1 LSDLRDYI
9 IYNLRKRWKKRAPI
23 FATYVFSLSNL
34 VQFISSSIEKILL
47 FMLLTG
53 VIIIID
59 EWIKEGYFFDPK
71 DIGGLT
77 HETLLLVFVP
87 FLLPLGLYLK
97 KKIDKLYSVNIE
109 YYKRCGK
116 LPEINRS

>member
-1 LSDLRDYI
+1 MDDLWEYI
-9 IYNLRKRWKKRAPI
+9 IYNLKKRWKRRAPV

-34 VQFISSSIEKILL
+34 IQFISSYTEKILL

-53 VIIIID
+53 IMIIID
-59 EWIKEGYFFDPK
+59 EWIKEGYFFDPR

-97 KKIDKLYSVNIE
+97 KKIEKLYSVNLE

-116 LPEINRS
+116 LPELKE